1 MATENIEQIEQS
13 KLEKNRPQVYI
24 NQLSKHAGEEVT
36 LRGWLYN
43 LRSSGKLLFLQ
54 LRDGTGI
61 VQCVVFKKAVSEELW
76 DALKS
81 LGQESALTV
90 RGTVRA

>member
-1 MATENIEQIEQS
+1 MATEEKEQGERPLTGES
-13 KLEKNRPQVYI
+13 LPQVYI
-24 NQLSKHAGEEVT
+24 NQLSKHAGAEVT

-61 VQCVVFKKAVSEELW
+61 VQCVVFKKAVAE
-76 DALKS
+76 
-81 LGQESALTV
+81 
-90 RGTVRA
+90 